1 MKLLIVI
8 RSIAFGGGAESLVFD
23 IYAKMKEILGYENV
37 RLVVFQSSHIFNYSK
52 YNKFEDELS
61 NDPNFIIC
69 NSYIRLKILGK
80 NIINND
86 EFQNIVNDF
95 KPDIIHSH
103 LYLAELFSRSIE
115 YKNAK
120 WVSHFH
126 DNMIQFENFSIKTLF
141 NRSKFSNFIEKKYLF
156 NRYRANGGNY
166 FIAISKDTYSYVNK
180 TCCNSPVS
188 LLYNCIDTNKFKRTK
203 TIPLDKIRIVNIGS
217 FVEKKNQRLFIEIA
231 KILKLKKYDFEIVLL
246 GYGPLQKE
254 IIELIKDNNLEQNFT
269 LPGMVDNVN
278 EYLNNSNFYVHTAI
292 YEPFGL
298 VLIEAMCCYLPVIAL
313 NGLGNTELIKDG
325 KNGYLID
332 DQNAITFVNK
342 ICYLWNNN
350 DQYRSISEYAQ
361 NFSKKY
367 NIDNYSAE
375 LLTIY
380 KNILK

>member
-1 MKLLIVI
+1 
-8 RSIAFGGGAESLVFD
+8 
-23 IYAKMKEILGYENV
+23 
-37 RLVVFQSSHIFNYSK
+37 
-52 YNKFEDELS
+52 
-61 NDPNFIIC
+61 
-69 NSYIRLKILGK
+69 
-80 NIINND
+80 
-86 EFQNIVNDF
+86 
-95 KPDIIHSH
+95 
-103 LYLAELFSRSIE
+103 
-115 YKNAK
+115 
-120 WVSHFH
+120 
-126 DNMIQFENFSIKTLF
+126 MIQFENFSIKTLF